1 MALHTWIHPLQG
13 QIEQALREGSDAKV
27 EDTLSS
33 FLAEL
38 NVYVVSLDLSQ
49 SRQSTLEVTLLT
61 YEPVKEEVCEQ
72 LHLFTEMLQE
82 VSGRAARVQL
92 LTVAEQ
98 FFSRDYQFSQT
109 A

>member
-1 MALHTWIHPLQG
+1 MASHTWIHPLQG
-13 QIEQALREGSDAKV
+13 QIEEALREGSEARV
-27 EDTLSS
+27 EDAVSS
-33 FLAEL
+33 FLGEL

-49 SRQSTLEVTLLT
+49 RRNSTFEVTLFT

-92 LTVAEQ
+92 LTVTEQ
-98 FFSRDYQFSQT
+98 FFSRDFQFAET